1 MDKTLTYIFTATC
14 AVALLGC
21 QEELPDAGLVGTL
34 WTLEAIEVPG
44 EPDIL
49 PGATHV
55 VSIQFSEDNRIEGQ
69 IDCNTYSGE
78 YTLTEGD
85 SMEVDMQ
92 YITEILCGT
101 SIDGHYLV
109 GLRAVHSYGIIGNQL
124 RLYFDESALK
134 YRYME

>member
-1 MDKTLTYIFTATC
+1 MGKPLTFIFTVVC
-14 AVALLGC
+14 AVALPGC
-21 QEELPDAGLVGTL
+21 QKELPDADLIGTL
-34 WTLEAIEVPG
+34 WTLESIEVPG

-49 PGATHV
+49 PGAAHV

-92 YITEILCGT
+92 YITEINCGT
-101 SIDGHYLV
+101 SIDRHYLV
-109 GLRAVHSYGIIGNQL
+109 GLRAVHSYEIIGNRLQL
-124 RLYFDESALK
+124 YSDDSALQF
-134 YRYME
+134 RNME